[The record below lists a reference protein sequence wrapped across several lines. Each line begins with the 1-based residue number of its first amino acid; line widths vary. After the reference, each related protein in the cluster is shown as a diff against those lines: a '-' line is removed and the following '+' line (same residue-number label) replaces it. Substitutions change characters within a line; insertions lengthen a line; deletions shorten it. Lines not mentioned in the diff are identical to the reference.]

1 MKIELSKAEIDII
14 VQLMLRALPQE
25 LQQLLQ
31 KLTAATQEASAQ
43 HTNEGTGSNG

>member
-31 KLTAATQEASAQ
+31 KLTAAAQEASQ
-43 HTNEGTGSNG
+43 PPKDE